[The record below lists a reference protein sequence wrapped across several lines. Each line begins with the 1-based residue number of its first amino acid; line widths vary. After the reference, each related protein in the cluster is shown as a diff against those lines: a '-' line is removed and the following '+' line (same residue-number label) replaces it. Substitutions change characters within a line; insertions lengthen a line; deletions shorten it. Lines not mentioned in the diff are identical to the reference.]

1 MSLFRQFMLIIPA
14 GMENYQ
20 KSTCLNKY
28 SHTKCQRIFMHRWT
42 IDIEQINIAVDAW
55 TSVAVRHTR
64 QQGCFRL
71 FPINSSNAVFIN
83 SHRATALAMLR
94 YHGFDHTYSMKNH
107 LSYGSD
113 QRLST
118 PRRCW
123 FFEEKDLGVLITS
136 NLKPAMQCQQPYA
149 KANRA
154 LGLITRTIT
163 YKHPKV
169 LIQLQAIERWYAG
182 PHLEYC
188 ISAVVTLLLNSTQ
201 LNRELRTQVSDTSKS
216 AS

>member
-1 MSLFRQFMLIIPA
+1 
-14 GMENYQ
+14 
-20 KSTCLNKY
+20 
-28 SHTKCQRIFMHRWT
+28 
-42 IDIEQINIAVDAW
+42 
-55 TSVAVRHTR
+55 
-64 QQGCFRL
+64 L

-136 NLKPAMQCQQPYA
+136 NLKPARQCQLSATLCKSKQS
-149 KANRA
+149 
-154 LGLITRTIT
+154 TRTHYT
-163 YKHPKV
+163 DTNLQTPESTDTAVGYKTLVRRPTPRV
-169 LIQLQAIERWYAG
+169 LHFSRG
-182 PHLEYC
+182 HLTTTRTTCFLKEFN
-188 ISAVVTLLLNSTQ
+188 TDLL
-201 LNRELRTQVSDTSKS
+201 V
-216 AS
+216 